1 MATAGGIVVLHP
13 AGTGGGDIQQLVVV
27 GVVQIHSAA
36 WQYTQVCD
44 LLEFLPPAGGVVIL
58 QPAVA
63 GVLVLHP
70 AVVAVGVNVL
80 HHSKNHSNTSSHT
93 TWWSSMSQHRI
104 AP

>member
-44 LLEFLPPAGGVVIL
+44 LLEFLLPAGGVDVL

-63 GVLVLHP
+63 GVLVLHL
-70 AVVAVGVNVL
+70 AEVAVGVDVL
-80 HHSKNHSNTSSHT
+80 HHSKDLSSTSSHT
-93 TWWSSMSQHRI
+93 SW
-104 AP
+104 

>member
-44 LLEFLPPAGGVVIL
+44 LLEFLLPVGDVVVL
-58 QPAVA
+58 LPAVA

-70 AVVAVGVNVL
+70 AGTGGGDVQHSVVVGSVLVL
-80 HHSKNHSNTSSHT
+80 HHNKDLSSTSSHT
-93 TWWSSMSQHRI
+93 PW
-104 AP
+104 